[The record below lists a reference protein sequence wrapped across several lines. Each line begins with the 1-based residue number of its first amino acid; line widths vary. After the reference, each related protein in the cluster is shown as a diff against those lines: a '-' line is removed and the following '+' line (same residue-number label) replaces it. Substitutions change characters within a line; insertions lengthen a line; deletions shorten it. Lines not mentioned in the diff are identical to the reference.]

1 MDNLEDIV
9 LEVRDLAVA
18 YDSIVAVQGVSFTVL
33 RGEIVTLIGANGAG
47 KTSILRAISG
57 LVPYRGTII
66 FEGKDLKRRPAHQIV
81 AMGIAQVPEGRGIF
95 GNLSVLEN
103 LRLATWQRTD
113 KKAIQRDYARVFR
126 IFPRLAERQ
135 RQLGGTL
142 SGGEQQM
149 LAVGRALMSRG
160 RLMLLDEPSMGLS
173 PLLVR
178 DIFAVLGEINR
189 AGTTVLLVEQ
199 NANMALRVASRAY
212 VLETGSIILSG
223 TGRELLGNPRVKE
236 AYLGG

>member
-1 MDNLEDIV
+1 MNADSFLDVRNLT
-9 LEVRDLAVA
+9 VA
-18 YDSIVAVQGVSFTVL
+18 YDNIKAVRGVSFTV
-33 RGEIVTLIGANGAG
+33 RKGETVTLIGANGAG

-57 LVPYRGTII
+57 LVSYGGSIL
-66 FEGKDLKRRPAHQIV
+66 FEGKDLQRIPAHRIV
-81 AMGIAQVPEGRGIF
+81 GLGIAQVPEGRGIF
-95 GNLSVLEN
+95 GNLTVQEN
-103 LRLATWQRTD
+103 LHLATWQRTD
-113 KKAIQRDYARVFR
+113 KRAIAADYDRVFQL
-126 IFPRLAERQ
+126 FPRLKER
-135 RQLGGTL
+135 RHQLGGTL

-178 DIFAVLGEINR
+178 DIFRVVEEINR

-199 NANMALRVASRAY
+199 NANMALRLASRAY
-212 VLETGSIILSG
+212 VLETGAITLAG
-223 TGRELLGNPRVKE
+223 TGQELLGDPRVKE